1 MYFIDIESV
10 SYTIDGK
17 SINACVNFK
26 VFGGLEM
33 RLQRYYFFLK
43 CTNFSERFFRLYG
56 NRSTLCCETPKNILD
71 GSLFGQILIHLEET
85 CDAFRFGGLTGNK
98 TVGLHDRTVVVLMG
112 SAEFRRHGHF
122 VVKIRKGAVGI
133 FGAFLRYSACCLC
146 IPAQNTPPLPAIAQS
161 LICNNLPFSL

>member
-71 GSLFGQILIHLEET
+71 GSYFKKPNSYTIGRILS
-85 CDAFRFGGLTGNK
+85 AK
-98 TVGLHDRTVVVLMG
+98 TL
-112 SAEFRRHGHF
+112 
-122 VVKIRKGAVGI
+122 
-133 FGAFLRYSACCLC
+133 
-146 IPAQNTPPLPAIAQS
+146 
-161 LICNNLPFSL
+161 

>member
-71 GSLFGQILIHLEET
+71 GSYLVKFWYIS
-85 CDAFRFGGLTGNK
+85 K
-98 TVGLHDRTVVVLMG
+98 
-112 SAEFRRHGHF
+112 RRATHSDSEVFPGT
-122 VVKIRKGAVGI
+122 K
-133 FGAFLRYSACCLC
+133 
-146 IPAQNTPPLPAIAQS
+146 P
-161 LICNNLPFSL
+161 